1 MMRVLFMGTPEF
13 ALPCLEALIDNFDVI
28 GVVTQPDKPKGRGYE
43 LSPSP
48 VKVCAAG
55 HDIPVYQPTT
65 FKNGAF
71 EKELSEIDPDVIVV
85 VAYGKILPAYVLDY
99 PKLGCVNVH
108 GSLLPKYRG
117 AAPMQRAIIEGEKVT
132 GVTTMYMAEGL
143 DTGDMLEKS
152 KVDIAE
158 DDNFE
163 NVHDKLAS
171 AGAKLIVSTLKKLEN
186 GEITSEK
193 QDDSLSTYAAKIE
206 KSDCIIDFSS
216 SADKIHDLIRGL
228 SPFPL
233 AYSYLNGKMVKFV
246 ASRVI
251 SRDKQESLP
260 GTVLSL
266 SDGIIEIACSEG
278 SVGITKLLPEG
289 RSRMSASDFINGRK
303 INVGDVFTIP
313 ERKDNI

>member
-1 MMRVLFMGTPEF
+1 MRILFMATPEF
-13 ALPCLEALIDNFDVI
+13 AIPCLEALIDNFDVI

-43 LSPSP
+43 LAPSP
-48 VKVCAAG
+48 VKVCAAE
-55 HDIPVYQPTT
+55 HNIPVYQPAT

-71 EKELSEIDPDVIVV
+71 ENELSAIDPDIIVV
-85 VAYGKILPAYVLDY
+85 VAYGKILPAYVLNY
-99 PKLGCVNVH
+99 PKFGCVNVH

-117 AAPMQRAIIEGEKVT
+117 AAPMQRAIIEGEKLT

-152 KVDIAE
+152 EIVITE

-163 NVHDKLAS
+163 SVHDKLSS
-171 AGAKLIVSTLKKLEN
+171 AGAKLIVSTLHKLEK
-186 GEITSEK
+186 GEIVPEK

-206 KSDCIIDFSS
+206 KSDCIIDFSD
-216 SADKIHDLIRGL
+216 SADRIHDLIRGL

-246 ASRVI
+246 ASCVI
-251 SRDKQESLP
+251 SRDKHDVIP

-266 SDGIIEIACSEG
+266 SSGIIEIACHEG
-278 SVGITKLLPEG
+278 SVGITRLLPEG

-303 INVGDVFTIP
+303 INVGDVFSIP
-313 ERKDNI
+313 EGKDSI